1 MRGDCVTL
9 INFGSL
15 GCPEFLPVPQAEMS
29 ALLTA
34 AEHLLDRYSAAA
46 VDLMLQEVETDLL
59 WHAITEDSVDEEWV
73 SWATLTYAIR
83 GLRGES
89 LPAIQHLE

>member
-1 MRGDCVTL
+1 MRGETVTL

-15 GCPEFLPVPQAEMS
+15 GCPEFLPVPSAEMA

-34 AEHLLDRYSAAA
+34 AEHLLARYSAAA
-46 VDLMLQEVETDLL
+46 VELMLQEVETDLL
-59 WHAITEDSVDEEWV
+59 WHAITQEEVNSEWV

-89 LPAIQHLE
+89 LPDIQLSD